1 MNTTRA
7 LLTTGKAVLLAILL
21 ILAATAIVSATA
33 PQLWHLDS
41 ETTSAG
47 RQMEKNGGP
56 GDNGQTGSVNVA
68 SGSSIVWLADEAA
81 IVDVTFPKGQWVAEV
96 HTDIDWGTEGDMC
109 DVSVGGWNMTT
120 GWYEIPTITV
130 AKLTWDSDFN
140 ILVIMFESQPST
152 IPMGDYL
159 ALKITNND
167 AVAHPVYT
175 SGSSSMRS
183 PNTDPGYP
191 VPELAAG
198 ILLGL
203 GLIGL
208 AGYRSLR
215 RRKNTE
221 ISA

>member
-1 MNTTRA
+1 M
-7 LLTTGKAVLLAILL
+7 LTTGKALLLAVLL
-21 ILAATAIVSATA
+21 ILATTAIVSATA
-33 PQLWHLDS
+33 PQLWYLDS
-41 ETTSAG
+41 EATPAG

-68 SGSSIVWLADEAA
+68 SGGGSIVWLADEAA
-81 IVDVTFPKGQWVAEV
+81 IVDVTFPKGTWVAEIT
-96 HTDIDWGTEGDMC
+96 TDADWGTLGDMC
-109 DVSVGGWNMTT
+109 DVKVGGWNTTT
-120 GWYEIPTITV
+120 GWYEIPMKSVT
-130 AKLTWDSDFN
+130 KMTWDSEVN
-140 ILVIMFESQPST
+140 ILVIMVEAGSAT

-167 AVAHPVYT
+167 TVDHPVYT

-198 ILLGL
+198 ILLGI

-208 AGYRSLR
+208 AGYQSLR
-215 RRKNTE
+215 KRKSTV
-221 ISA
+221 IGA